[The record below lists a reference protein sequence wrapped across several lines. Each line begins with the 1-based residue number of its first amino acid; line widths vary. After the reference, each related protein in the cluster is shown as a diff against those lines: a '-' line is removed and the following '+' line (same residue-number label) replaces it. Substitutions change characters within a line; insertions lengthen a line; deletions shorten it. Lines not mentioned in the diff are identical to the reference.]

1 MKKTGTLYLIPTILA
16 DETADQVISPQ
27 VKDTVRR
34 LTYFIVENL
43 RTARRFVKSI
53 CPELVIEQLN
63 FVQVDKDATPAQVQA
78 SLKPLLEQ
86 GMDAGIISEAGC
98 PGIADPGAEVAKYA
112 HQKGIRVVP
121 FAGPSAILLSLMA
134 SGFNGQRFAFHG
146 YLPIEKGPRLQ
157 ALRNLEKEMLQRD
170 QTQIFM
176 ETPYRNN
183 KLLEDLIQNLSGGTR
198 LCIAANIT
206 SPAHEFIQTKTIAD
220 WKDKLPDIHKQ
231 PAVFL
236 IYK

>member
-16 DETADQVISPQ
+16 DDTADKVISPQ
-27 VKDTVRR
+27 VIDTVRH
-34 LTYFIVENL
+34 LQYFIVENL
-43 RTARRFVKSI
+43 RTARRYVKSI
-53 CPELVIEQLN
+53 CPELVIEQLT
-63 FVQVDKDATPAQVQA
+63 FVQIDKDATPAQVQA
-78 SLKPLLEQ
+78 SLKPLLDA
-86 GMDAGIISEAGC
+86 GKDAGIISEAGC
-98 PGIADPGAEVAKYA
+98 PGVADPGAEVVKVA
-112 HQKGIRVVP
+112 HQKDIRVVP

-134 SGFNGQRFAFHG
+134 SGFSGQQFAFHG
-146 YLPIEKGPRLQ
+146 YLPIEKRDRQQ
-157 ALRNLEKEMLQRD
+157 ALRTLEKEMQQRD

-183 KLLEDLIQNLSGGTR
+183 KLLEDLVQLLHPETR

-206 SPAHEFIQTKTIAD
+206 SPAHEFIQTKTIQQ
-220 WKDKLPDIHKQ
+220 WRGKLPDIHKQ